1 MRSSVSVILSSPTP
15 DTNMSHPDYEQNA
28 HDHATL
34 LILVKQIGTVSFPLN
49 IGLLVL
55 YRFSMYILQF
65 ENSFTVLHVFFKSF
79 ISFYASYQVFYHI
92 LKCSCSIIAQ
102 FL

>member
-34 LILVKQIGTVSFPLN
+34 LILVKQIGKLSVKYRPIGALQIFYIHFP
-49 IGLLVL
+49 G
-55 YRFSMYILQF
+55 
-65 ENSFTVLHVFFKSF
+65 
-79 ISFYASYQVFYHI
+79 
-92 LKCSCSIIAQ
+92 
-102 FL
+102 

>member
-65 ENSFTVLHVFFKSF
+65 ENSFTANFTVLHVFFKSV
-79 ISFYASYQVFYHI
+79 ISFYASAIFNRLSYI
-92 LKCSCSIIAQ
+92 
-102 FL
+102 